1 MAAKATT
8 GSTVSFDGTTIAGL
22 ASMTMSMNR
31 SPIDITELGNTF
43 KKYIAGQSDATCTIE
58 VFYDGGD
65 ASHIKI
71 EGSITAADTK
81 AVIFTAHTGATYTFD
96 ALVQDINISTPV
108 NDVVKATFTLQ
119 CVSAVTI
126 V

>member
-8 GSTVSFDGTTIAGL
+8 GSTVSFGGTPIEGL

-58 VFYDGGD
+58 VFYDGAAAGHV
-65 ASHIKI
+65 AI
-71 EGSITAADTK
+71 ESSIVAATTV
-81 AVIFTAHTGATYTFD
+81 AVIFTAHSGATYSFT
-96 ALVQDINISTPV
+96 AMVQDISISTPV

>member
-8 GSTVSFDGTTIAGL
+8 GSTVSFGGTTIEGL

-58 VFYDGGD
+58 VFYDGAATGH
-65 ASHIKI
+65 AAI
-71 EGSITAADTK
+71 ESSIAAATTV
-81 AVIFTAHTGATYTFD
+81 AVIFTAHSGATYSFT
-96 ALVQDINISTPV
+96 AMVQDISISTPV
-108 NDVVKATFTLQ
+108 NDVVRATFSLQ